1 MNSIA
6 IIIVLKSGIKNCMII
21 LINTAVG
28 QFETVFYTVYK
39 PSAQFINPSK
49 TTYEV
54 VEAHDFIS
62 SSS

>member
-1 MNSIA
+1 
-6 IIIVLKSGIKNCMII
+6 MII

-28 QFETVFYTVYK
+28 QFETVFYTAYK

-62 SSS
+62 RSS